1 MPVPRIRENDDRV
14 TVGVVWARLA
24 SWIGTIWEEVV
35 GVAVAGLTDGPVGR
49 HSLADR
55 TSSDLDDN
63 GEGRNALLAKI
74 HADVIES
81 SFAVSSHS

>member
-1 MPVPRIRENDDRV
+1 MPVPSIRENDGRV

-35 GVAVAGLTDGPVGR
+35 VVAVARLTDGPVGR
-49 HSLADR
+49 HDLADQ

-63 GEGRNALLAKI
+63 GEGRNALLTEV

-81 SFAVSSHS
+81 SFAVSGHS